1 MENAERRP
9 RVNLIWAQAHDA
21 NWRGIIGRDG
31 GMPWHLPE
39 DLRKFRQLTYSHP
52 TIMGRRTWESLP
64 EDGRPL
70 KGRDNIVIT
79 HDRDYT
85 ADGATVADS
94 LETALLEASSNRGN
108 IDGIDRREI
117 WVIGG
122 AAIFSQAMRYADQ
135 LYVTYIDMTV
145 EGDTYAPML
154 NPCDWRV
161 LDDSD
166 WAKPADGNNP
176 VPRFRFTTYERTC
189 PRASEN

>member
-1 MENAERRP
+1 MEKTERRP

-21 NWRGIIGRDG
+21 SWRGIIGRNG

-52 TIMGRRTWESLP
+52 IIMGRHTWESLP
-64 EDGRPL
+64 ENGRPL
-70 KGRDNIVIT
+70 QGRDNIIVT

-85 ADGATVADS
+85 ANGATVADS
-94 LETALLEASSNRGN
+94 LEMALFEASSNRGN
-108 IDGIDRREI
+108 IDGIDRNEI

-122 AAIFSQAMRYADQ
+122 ATIFAQAMRYADQ

-154 NPCDWRV
+154 TPCDWRV

-166 WAKPADGNNP
+166 WTEPSDGDNP
-176 VPRFRFTTYERTC
+176 ISRFRFTTYERAC
-189 PRASEN
+189 PRATED